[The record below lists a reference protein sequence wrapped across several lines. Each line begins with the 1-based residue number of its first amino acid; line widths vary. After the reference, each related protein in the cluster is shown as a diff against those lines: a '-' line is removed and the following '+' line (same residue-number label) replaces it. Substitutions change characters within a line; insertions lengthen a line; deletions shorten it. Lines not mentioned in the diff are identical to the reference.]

1 MQLGSGCRHQKEIP
15 ITLREV
21 IDLIEKY
28 YAALLGT
35 LYPNLTDEMFA
46 GLVELSA
53 TSKKE
58 KIIEK
63 PPIGGCLISIS
74 LLSLLERLSQ

>member
-1 MQLGSGCRHQKEIP
+1 MWHQKEIP

-53 TSKKE
+53 TSKME
-58 KIIEK
+58 KIIK
-63 PPIGGCLISIS
+63 MLLTDAACPVCLQHD
-74 LLSLLERLSQ
+74 L